1 MSMTASN
8 DHRPPESAYLNC
20 IRCGLCLAVCPTY
33 REYLTETAS
42 PRGRVALARK
52 GLEGELALSSNLFE
66 QMYACFDCLAC
77 NEICPVGI
85 RPADLALALR
95 ETQEALQPARW
106 KRPLFRGLIPHPG
119 RLELA
124 TLPLRLYER
133 LGLRRLIYALGL
145 RRFLPGRLAD
155 LEAML
160 PRLPQR
166 PLRHHL
172 PAIVY
177 PADSSPCVEAHL
189 PPAPFSLRFAG
200 KEGGRGKKSSPL
212 PVGEGPGV
220 RSVVPVG
227 EGPGARS
234 QGPKGRRVG
243 FFLGCAQNTLFA
255 EESAATVRVLA
266 RNGCTVITPRETKC
280 CGMPARGYGDGEAA
294 RGQARFNIALFE
306 RVDVDVI
313 VTDCATCGST
323 LREYAAL
330 LADDP
335 AWAGRAAAFSRKVR
349 DVSEF
354 LMSLPPEKPAG
365 RIEAR
370 VTYHDPCHLRRGQ
383 GVWREP
389 RALLQLIDGLEFV
402 ELPEAD
408 WCCGSAGSQ
417 LITHYETSLRVLDRK
432 MTNLAATGAQIIASG
447 CPGCQMQLITGAR
460 RRGLKIE
467 VTHPIVLLDRAY
479 RCE

>member
-1 MSMTASN
+1 MTTTH

-33 REYLTETAS
+33 RVLLTETAS

-52 GLEGELALSSNLFE
+52 GLEGELALGPNLFE

-95 ETQEALQPARW
+95 ETQEAMRPARW

-119 RLELA
+119 RMELA

-133 LGLRRLIYALGL
+133 LGVRRLVYALGL
-145 RRFLPGRLAD
+145 RRLLPGQVAD

-166 PLRHHL
+166 PLRRQL
-172 PAIVY
+172 PEITY
-177 PADSSPCVEAHL
+177 P
-189 PPAPFSLRFAG
+189 FAA
-200 KEGGRGKKSSPL
+200 E
-212 PVGEGPGV
+212 GV
-220 RSVVPVG
+220 RST
-227 EGPGARS
+227 
-234 QGPKGRRVG
+234 RVG
-243 FFLGCAQNTLFA
+243 FFLGCAQNVLFA

-294 RGQARFNIALFE
+294 REQARFNIALFE
-306 RVDVDVI
+306 RADVEVI

-323 LREYAAL
+323 LRDYGEI

-335 AWAGRAAAFSRKVR
+335 AWADRAAAFSRKVR
-349 DVSEF
+349 DISEF
-354 LMSLPPEKPAG
+354 LMSLPLAKPAG
-365 RIEAR
+365 RLAAR

-432 MTNLAATGAQIIASG
+432 MDNIAATQAQIIASG
-447 CPGCQMQLITGAR
+447 CPGCQMQLAAGAR
-460 RRGLKIE
+460 RRGLDIA

-479 RCE
+479 ANK